1 MMFISIIG
9 MLGGFISSTGMV
21 FQVHK
26 TIKLQAI
33 NDISIAMLGFNII
46 GLSMILTYSIT
57 TNQPSIYIPLF
68 LSVGCNLFLIFYK
81 YKHISSFS
89 STIEEPKVLDEIET
103 AHIVVTVK

>member
-1 MMFISIIG
+1 MI
-9 MLGGFISSTGMV
+9 GGFISSTGMV

-26 TIKLQAI
+26 TVKLQAI

-68 LSVGCNLFLIFYK
+68 LSISCNIFLIFYK
-81 YKHISSFS
+81 YKPIYL
-89 STIEEPKVLDEIET
+89 STIEEPKVLEEIET
-103 AHIVVTVK
+103 SHLVVTVK